1 MTQFMTHKWLNLNV
15 SFEPHRGC
23 QGQREPG
30 GPKCPAVFINLA
42 TMDLL
47 TSHNRTHHH
56 SHKHRDGQFRV
67 WERERE
73 RPKLGSN
80 PLPVTVQTPYQPKW
94 KRSCLSLHG
103 YRGYN

>member
-1 MTQFMTHKWLNLNV
+1 MTQFMTHEWLNLNV

-47 TSHNRTHHH
+47 TSHNRTHTIHTNTEMDNLE
-56 SHKHRDGQFRV
+56 SG
-67 WERERE
+67 RERE

-80 PLPVTVQTPYQPKW
+80 PLPVTVQTPHQPKW

-103 YRGYN
+103 YCGYN